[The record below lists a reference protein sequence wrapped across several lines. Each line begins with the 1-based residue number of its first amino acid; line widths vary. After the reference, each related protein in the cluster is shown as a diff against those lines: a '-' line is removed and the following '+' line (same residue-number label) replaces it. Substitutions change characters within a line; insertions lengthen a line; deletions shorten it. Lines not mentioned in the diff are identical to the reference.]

1 MSFKI
6 LIKALHWTGMIIKL
20 RLHGITHGRRIR
32 GNRVVV
38 RNFGK
43 IIIGNAVS
51 LNSFPDGNPHRTIL
65 MAHCREA
72 VISIGDNC
80 NLNGTAIHCRKE
92 VTIGNFCMF
101 GPGVHLIDNDSH
113 RITADIG
120 ERRQPP
126 RSAPIII
133 RDNVWIGMNSLILK
147 GVEVGENAV
156 VAAHSVV
163 VRSVPEN
170 SLVAGNPAR
179 VVKRLTSDVCEY
191 KT

>member
-6 LIKALHWTGMIIKL
+6 LIKAFHWTGLIIKL

-38 RNFGK
+38 KNFGE

-51 LNSFPDGNPHRTIL
+51 LNSFPDGSPYRTIL
-65 MAHCREA
+65 MTHCREA

-80 NLNGTAIHCRKE
+80 NLNGTTIHCRSE

-101 GPGVHLIDNDSH
+101 GPGVHLVDNDSH
-113 RITADIG
+113 RVALDIC

-126 RSAPIII
+126 SSCPIII

-147 GVEVGENAV
+147 GVEVGDNAI

-163 VRSVPEN
+163 TKSVPKN

-179 VVKRLTSDVCEY
+179 VVKHLTSILV
-191 KT
+191 